1 MPPTATLEDIKAYQE
16 KVEKNQITPHSLP
29 QCDRCSVDS
38 AFFKIHAYRDRR
50 FLIIIKM
57 LIKDVLSTLVR
68 FKCPGCGKTFTY
80 YPDFAIPHK
89 HYTRPTI
96 LGFAGAYVESEETT
110 YKQAVMVDY
119 SVPGYP
125 ESETP
130 PNPSTIHPESGKTL
144 ASSTVHRWITTLNRL
159 GTTAQKA
166 LDLVLQENPSC
177 SVCRDLALLSI
188 PRRKYRSP
196 ARKERLLSCRRL
208 LLTEAFFQAVFKTSI
223 FTKLAMSCAFS

>member
-29 QCDRCSVDS
+29 RCARCSVDS
-38 AFFKIHAYRDRR
+38 AFFKIHAYRERR

-57 LIKDVLSTLVR
+57 LIKAVLSTLVR

-89 HYTRPTI
+89 YYTRPSI
-96 LGFAGAYVESEETT
+96 LGFASAYVESEETT
-110 YKQAVMVDY
+110 YEQAVMVDL

-125 ESETP
+125 ESE
-130 PNPSTIHPESGKTL
+130 KTL
-144 ASSTVHRWITTLNRL
+144 APSTVHRWITTLSRL

-177 SVCRDLALLSI
+177 SVFRDLAQLSI

-196 ARKERLLSCRRL
+196 ARKERLLSCLRL
-208 LLTEAFFQAVFKTSI
+208 LLTEAFFQAVFETSI
-223 FTKLAMSCAFS
+223 FTKLAMNCAFS